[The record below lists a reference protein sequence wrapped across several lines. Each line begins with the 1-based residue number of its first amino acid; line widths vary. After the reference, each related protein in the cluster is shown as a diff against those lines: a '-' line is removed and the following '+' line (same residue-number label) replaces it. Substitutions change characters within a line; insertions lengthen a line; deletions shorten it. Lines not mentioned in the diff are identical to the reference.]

1 MGIGRV
7 LDEAARLREELRR
20 QQELLA
26 RRELDLAA
34 QQVLIARQAADL
46 AARDALVAA
55 QQAELADQK
64 ARLEAVVA
72 SNERLARQI
81 ALIDAARERRN
92 ERFEV
97 DPAQLPLPPIQVPVP
112 PAVVEDDGEVDDDPL
127 AGSRKARRKNRG
139 RRKPPATLP
148 RQPVEHRVPD
158 ELKTCPV
165 CHAEMP
171 TGDPVTSTR
180 YEWEPGR
187 WKVLEVSQQTCCCP
201 LHPESAVVAEH
212 AFALPDS
219 IAGNGMLAHVLVDKF
234 ADHIPL
240 NRQVARMER
249 EGVEFSTSTL
259 SGLVAASAR
268 VLSPIVEHIMREL
281 LAGSF
286 IQTDDTGFPVQD
298 GADGK
303 LRKGRLWTYTNGEQV
318 VYRFSAT
325 KHAEHPKHHL
335 AGFKGRVLLADG
347 GTEFNIGLQIDR
359 GGCWFHGR
367 RKVFE
372 ARDTDPERA
381 AVILGAIRQ
390 LALIERA
397 LVDKTPAERL
407 AERER
412 LAKPVVDGL
421 HTWLQAQSQSLRPAS
436 PMAEAIGYLLRQWM
450 RLTAFLRHGEIPM
463 HNNLSELLL
472 RQPVVGRKNWLF
484 AGSQGGAE
492 AAAVIFS
499 LVGSCMLQGI
509 DPWAYLF
516 DVLGRLDEPPSQLTP
531 AAWREARA
539 TAR

>member
-7 LDEAARLREELRR
+7 LDETARLREEL
-20 QQELLA
+20 A
-26 RRELDLAA
+26 RRDLDLAA
-34 QQVLIARQAADL
+34 HQVLIARQAADL

-64 ARLEAVVA
+64 ARLDAVVA

-81 ALIDAARERRN
+81 ALIEAARERRN
-92 ERFEV
+92 ERYEV
-97 DPAQLPLPPIQVPVP
+97 DPAQLPLPPLQAPVP
-112 PAVVEDDGEVDDDPL
+112 PVVVEDDGEAEEPS
-127 AGSRKARRKNRG
+127 GGTRKERRKNRG
-139 RRKPPATLP
+139 RRPPPANLP
-148 RQPVEHRVPD
+148 REPVDHPVDD
-158 ELKTCPV
+158 ELKTCPI
-165 CHAEMP
+165 CQATMP
-171 TGDPVTSTR
+171 AGEPVTSVR

-187 WKVLEVSQQTCCCP
+187 WKVLEVSQQTCACP
-201 LHPESAVVAEH
+201 LHPEAAVVADH
-212 AFALPDS
+212 RFALPNS
-219 IAGNGMLAHVLVDKF
+219 IAGNGMLAHVLTDKF

-249 EGVEFSTSTL
+249 EGVTFSTSTL
-259 SGLVAASAR
+259 SDLVAASAR
-268 VLSPIVEHIMREL
+268 VLSPIVEQIMREL

-298 GADGK
+298 GTDGK
-303 LRKGRLWTYTNGEQV
+303 LRKGRLWTYTNGELV
-318 VYRFSAT
+318 VYRFTGS
-325 KHAEHPKHHL
+325 KHAEHPKQHL
-335 AGFKGRVLLADG
+335 AGFKGKVLLADG
-347 GTEFNIGLQIDR
+347 GTEFNGLDALDR

-367 RKVFE
+367 RKVFD
-372 ARDTDPERA
+372 ARDGDPQRA
-381 AVILGAIRQ
+381 GVILGAIRQ
-390 LALIERA
+390 LALIERT

-407 AERER
+407 AERQR
-412 LAKPVVDGL
+412 LSKPIVDGL
-421 HTWLQAQSQSLRPAS
+421 YTWLQAQSPALRPSS
-436 PMAEAIGYLLRQWM
+436 PMADAIGYLVRQRT

-472 RQPVVGRKNWLF
+472 RQPVVGRKNWMF

-539 TAR
+539 TTAS